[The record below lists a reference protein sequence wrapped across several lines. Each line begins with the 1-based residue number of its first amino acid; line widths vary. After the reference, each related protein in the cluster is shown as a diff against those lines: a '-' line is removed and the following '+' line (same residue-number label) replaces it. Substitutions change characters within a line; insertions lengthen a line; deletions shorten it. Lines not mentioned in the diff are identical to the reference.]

1 MIVEKIK
8 SFIKK
13 ERKFI
18 ISLSILMIGQM
29 IMYWFLKL
37 FQSNPIYINF
47 YLDDRIPFWGWFVY
61 IYNMFYPFCILAFYL
76 LYKKD
81 EKSYYK
87 GIISGVIGYI
97 ICDIIFL
104 FLPTIMYRPPIPNY
118 DPFTNLVLKITY
130 YYDEP
135 PLNCFPSI
143 HCLFCFQVI
152 FSYIK
157 SKCTLKRKFW
167 IILSASLIIISTLF
181 VKQHFIYDVIAA
193 FLVCMIANLLESA
206 IGIYKNFKKKKI
218 I

>member
-1 MIVEKIK
+1 MKRIK

-13 ERKFI
+13 EKKFI

-29 IMYWFLKL
+29 IMYWLLKN
-37 FQSNPIYINF
+37 FQSNPTYINF
-47 YLDDRIPFWGWFVY
+47 YLDDQIPFWGWFVY
-61 IYNMFYPFCILAFYL
+61 IYNMFYPFCIIAFFL

-81 EKSYYK
+81 EKAYYK

-104 FLPTIMYRPPIPNY
+104 FLPTIMYRPPVPNY
-118 DPFTNLVLKITY
+118 DPLTNLILKITY

-143 HCLFCFQVI
+143 HCLFCFQVV
-152 FSYIK
+152 FSYLY
-157 SKCTLKRKFW
+157 STCTKKRKA
-167 IILSASLIIISTLF
+167 IIITFAFLIIISTLF

-193 FLVCMIANLLESA
+193 FLVCTISNLLEDI
-206 IGIYKNFKKKKI
+206 IGIYKRFKKKKI